1 MRGLLLLSFFVL
13 LSSCAATQT
22 TESPGVTPQKQ
33 EINRSVFENIPIYP
47 GFKLIYDK
55 SFTYQSGDIKVGKLV
70 FSGKAKLMDV
80 VNFYKKSLPE
90 LGWELV
96 SAYTYEKSAFLD
108 FLSETQSLQI
118 SAKKEFSGLKL
129 TIQVGPRSHQ

>member
-1 MRGLLLLSFFVL
+1 MRKLVILSLMLLMA
-13 LSSCAATQT
+13 SCAVSQT
-22 TESPGVTPQKQ
+22 TENPEVAPQKQ
-33 EINRSVFENIPIYP
+33 EINRSVFGDIPIYP

-80 VNFYKKSLPE
+80 VDFYKKSLPE

-96 SAYTYEKSAFLD
+96 SAFTYEKSAFMD
-108 FLSETQSLQI
+108 FLSEDRSLQI
-118 SAKKEFSGLKL
+118 NVKKEFSGLKL
-129 TIQVGPRSHQ
+129 TIQIGPRSH